1 MRTNATGMATTT
13 LGAMGRNNEDGCV
26 VLAALGC
33 TAVSDCAVEN
43 GQMTQLYLIP
53 AGSPAAEVYCEGEAG
68 LGFITTQKGVDMFNE
83 WTILASGTRKLS
95 ELLTDNKNTFAPS
108 LELGSSGG
116 TTC

>member
-33 TAVSDCAVEN
+33 TAVSDCSVEN
-43 GQMTQLYLIP
+43 GQITQLYLIP
-53 AGSPAAEVYCEGEAG
+53 AGSPAAEAYCEGEAG

-108 LELGSSGG
+108 LELGSG
-116 TTC
+116 TTF